1 MIKKQTLLKGVCVKK
16 KLKLIEKN
24 QKTQNN
30 QSFTEQ
36 NYQRC
41 PQYTKEKMFGNH
53 RARICREIKC

>member
-1 MIKKQTLLKGVCVKK
+1 MKKTNNFQRSLGEK

-41 PQYTKEKMFGNH
+41 PQYTKVKMFGIIAEEFVE
-53 RARICREIKC
+53 R